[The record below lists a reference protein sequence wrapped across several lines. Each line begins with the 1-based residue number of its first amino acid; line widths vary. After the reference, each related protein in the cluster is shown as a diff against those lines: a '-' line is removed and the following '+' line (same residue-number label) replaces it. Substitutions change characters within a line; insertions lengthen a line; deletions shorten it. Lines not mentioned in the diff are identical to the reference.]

1 MFSFVSAK
9 TETENPLTTDL
20 VASYFFDNTCEDN
33 FGSYDCSLYSGAVYT
48 DDIWETSNHAVDFSG
63 ALNPTYT
70 PLNVQTWD
78 YYSFE
83 FVFQYEDLGST
94 RFIISK
100 HDMSGQQDSWNIIF
114 ESDGGILLNNENSD
128 SSYSRLYS
136 STTMT
141 TGETYHVVVTGS
153 KTGGKIYINGT
164 LDNSNSLDFV
174 TGHWEDKAEP
184 IYFGNLKNADS
195 TSRAPRSPI
204 SYIRIYDDVLTDEEV
219 ETLYNSANGTNI
231 NFTITAQ
238 DKSTNTRLNNFEALV
253 DGTYY
258 NTSTGSIVTD
268 INTTEIIDIYV
279 WSEEEPGYTNT
290 SFLNW
295 NTSTNLDAELYKKN
309 SISIQTYWENGTII
323 NNQTFN
329 VRFTSDIPTTF
340 TTTTNSSG
348 YLLEN
353 DLAVAEWE
361 VEVFNE
367 NFTTRRYYV
376 DVRDFSFNVLNV
388 HFPLPENQEEKT
400 FIIKDNLGVAIEGA
414 VMTLTKLI
422 NDSYITLAQ
431 LKTDSTGTDTEIL
444 NNGFLYRLIIEA
456 ENYQTKVFGLNA
468 NSEVTEYNIRL
479 LTQGELNFSYITDD
493 FSYNIQPNTNQL
505 QNGPNN
511 LNITLSS
518 PKGTLEWFYIAANGS
533 EDNVTGSPAGGT
545 AILNLN
551 LNSSLIQKLDVLY
564 LIKVAGYE
572 NPYQIKRVY
581 AIYNSINSST
591 SLSNVKDDFSEVFE
605 TNTGALFAS
614 FVIVILVLIF
624 SFLFSVDNVSGTK
637 NLNGIPLLLGTGV
650 FFWFGAFP
658 LTISIMVMFLI
669 GLSIIG
675 GVN

>member
-1 MFSFVSAK
+1 
-9 TETENPLTTDL
+9 LY
-20 VASYFFDNTCEDN
+20 ASDTSPS
-33 FGSYDCSLYSGAVYT
+33 GTPIQSYS
-48 DDIWETSNHAVDFSG
+48 E
-63 ALNPTYT
+63 
-70 PLNVQTWD
+70 
-78 YYSFE
+78 
-83 FVFQYEDLGST
+83 
-94 RFIISK
+94 
-100 HDMSGQQDSWNIIF
+100 IIF
-114 ESDGGILLNNENSD
+114 GAEDDDSGVGQFFKGIIDEVGIWNRALT
-128 SSYSRLYS
+128 
-136 STTMT
+136 ST
-141 TGETYHVVVTGS
+141 E
-153 KTGGKIYINGT
+153 
-164 LDNSNSLDFV
+164 
-174 TGHWEDKAEP
+174 
-184 IYFGNLKNADS
+184 
-195 TSRAPRSPI
+195 I
-204 SYIRIYDDVLTDEEV
+204 SE
-219 ETLYNSANGTNI
+219 LYNSGNGLQYPFGISPT

-238 DKSTNTRLNNFEALV
+238 DKSTNTSLNNFEALV

-290 SFLNW
+290 SFLNR

-367 NFTTRRYYV
+367 NFTKRRYYV

-479 LTQGELNFSYITDD
+479 LTQGELNFSSITDD

-518 PKGTLEWFYIAANGS
+518 PKGALEWFYIAANGS

>member
-1 MFSFVSAK
+1 MFSFVSAD
-9 TETENPLTTDL
+9 LTTDIKSYWKFDGNAIDSVGSNDGTVTGATYTASGKINKAYDFDGINDYISFSDFGSVKSFSIWIKPD
-20 VASYFFDNTCEDN
+20 VAITTSSGGSGIFEFDGTHNAVWLGFFTGAFSNELITLTTSGSTDNYFYWDTSDIGVSSITTDWHLISFVWSSADSNYHLYYNGVDCGLGNTFGSPVELDFNAPYFGRRGTSYFN
-33 FGSYDCSLYSGAVYT
+33 
-48 DDIWETSNHAVDFSG
+48 
-63 ALNPTYT
+63 
-70 PLNVQTWD
+70 
-78 YYSFE
+78 
-83 FVFQYEDLGST
+83 
-94 RFIISK
+94 
-100 HDMSGQQDSWNIIF
+100 
-114 ESDGGILLNNENSD
+114 GILDEPAIWNRALT
-128 SSYSRLYS
+128 
-136 STTMT
+136 ST
-141 TGETYHVVVTGS
+141 E
-153 KTGGKIYINGT
+153 
-164 LDNSNSLDFV
+164 
-174 TGHWEDKAEP
+174 
-184 IYFGNLKNADS
+184 
-195 TSRAPRSPI
+195 I
-204 SYIRIYDDVLTDEEV
+204 SE
-219 ETLYNSANGTNI
+219 LYNSGTGLQYPFEGVS
-231 NFTITAQ
+231 NFKITAQ
-238 DKSTNTRLNNFEALV
+238 DKSTNTSLNNFEALV

-367 NFTTRRYYV
+367 NFTKRRYYV

-479 LTQGELNFSYITDD
+479 LTQGELNFSSITDD

-518 PKGTLEWFYIAANGS
+518 PKGALEWFYIAANGS